1 MRPHPEQNSGPMRG
15 RSPNF
20 QAGAAYAEP
29 GNLTLNFAPAQSND
43 FAPSVQSNNSWS
55 SMNGM
60 HFQAAVPPLFSNGYA
75 NNAVPPPPPTFR
87 DFIPGPG
94 PVSAELN
101 RVELNIHH
109 HIDSCFGSL
118 SRLVTDKVDQS
129 LDQIIRHFEDSE
141 QKNDKQFK
149 IVKNGIK
156 ELQENVHHLRKEIG
170 EVRDAEERRSNS
182 LEGTEAKFN
191 NIMTDVGQI
200 NEKVEKLQVGVMKVP
215 NLSGEDEKGLVG
227 MENKMRE
234 VAAKVDRLVEHMTTS
249 EVRSSGVSPRR
260 AQSATHPSPATYGQ
274 RQQYHS
280 GASSSSVGARNSNA
294 SNRGRR
300 SNTGAGGASGAADG
314 RNGRRE
320 YYAEMAHS
328 MGEAPDIRQHPAY
341 QHTYDANGHPVSM
354 ASEGSMYQAPA
365 FLSRDTAAWYQQA
378 YGG

>member
-1 MRPHPEQNSGPMRG
+1 MPPHPEQNPGAMRG

-20 QAGAAYAEP
+20 QAGAAYAGP
-29 GNLTLNFAPAQSND
+29 GNRTPNFAPPQSND
-43 FAPSVQSNNSWS
+43 FAPSVHSNNSWS

-60 HFQAAVPPLFSNGYA
+60 HFQAAVPPLFSNGQA

-118 SRLVTDKVDQS
+118 SRLVTDKIDQS
-129 LDQIIRHFEDSE
+129 LDQVIRHLEDSE

-156 ELQENVHHLRKEIG
+156 ELQENVHQLHQEIG
-170 EVRDAEERRSNS
+170 EVKGAEERRSNS
-182 LEGTEAKFN
+182 LEGTETKLN

-200 NEKVEKLQVGVMKVP
+200 DERMEKLQVGVTKLQ
-215 NLSGEDEKGLVG
+215 NLPGGDEKGLVG
-227 MENKMRE
+227 MENKLRE
-234 VAAKVDRLVEHMTTS
+234 VVVKVDRLVEHMTS
-249 EVRSSGVSPRR
+249 EIRSSGVSSRR
-260 AQSATHPSPATYGQ
+260 AQSATHPSPTSYGQ

-280 GASSSSVGARNSNA
+280 GASSSSAGARNSNA

-300 SNTGAGGASGAADG
+300 SNNGAGGASGAADG
-314 RNGRRE
+314 RNARRE
-320 YYAEMAHS
+320 YYAEMAHG

-354 ASEGSMYQAPA
+354 ASEGSMYQAPG